1 MSGRLQLRSSY
12 ARLSRLKSLAALQV
26 RHGLASTTERSSP
39 KLWDSVGC
47 NSKHPILLCKTIK
60 SNVTHFDVPASL
72 DDFEDSVYLNSTV
85 HNSCSLVG
93 SSGNLKNHAYGK
105 LIDSKS
111 IVIRINN
118 PPMNGYEEF
127 VGYRPADILMINNH
141 LSREK
146 CHLPTNDSTL
156 YVSTP
161 FNGIRNGTQTIR
173 LCNAHLKAKILGLS
187 SYIIRISQE
196 LLEVY
201 AQRYN
206 LSRGIHGPQYIRP
219 TSGFKALLFSMLV
232 CRRVHMFGFG
242 MQGAI
247 TFHYYSNDTVF
258 RPPHHEVDLEMTIYK
273 DIERRTLDSDIMDLE
288 DEVFGQVTIHH

>member
-1 MSGRLQLRSSY
+1 MSGRLQLRSRY
-12 ARLSRLKSLAALQV
+12 VGLSRLKSLAALQV
-26 RHGLASTTERSSP
+26 RHDQASKEGASP

-72 DDFEDSVYLNSTV
+72 DDFGDSVYLNSTV

-93 SSGNLKNHAYGK
+93 SSGNLRNHAYGK

-173 LCNAHLKAKILGLS
+173 LCNAHLKAKILDLS
-187 SYIIRISQE
+187 SHIQQISHD
-196 LLEVY
+196 LLEMYV
-201 AQRYN
+201 QRHN
-206 LSRGIHGPQYIRP
+206 LRKGIHGQHDIHP
-219 TSGFKALLFSMLV
+219 TSGLKALLFSMLV

-242 MQGAI
+242 MQGAK

-273 DIERRTLDSDIMDLE
+273 DIERGTLDSDIIDLR
-288 DEVFGQVTIHH
+288 DEVFGKVTIHH